1 MLRFEEAQHRRLHC
15 IVRGRR
21 HHALRRLHVFP
32 AACAIDL
39 HRPFRG
45 EREVEV
51 ATLMPMRSA
60 FRRLPWLHAYGCGR
74 APARRRRAAGEKMVR
89 RRFTATIDTIERSI
103 PLRDSMSSV
112 EATSPRVS
120 PLFALVPFLRPYAG
134 RWALAF
140 LALVT
145 SAGATL
151 ALPMAFRYLIDRG
164 FASGDRTHIDRY
176 FIALFVVSLILA
188 AATSLRFY
196 WVSWLGERVT
206 ADLRRAVYDHI
217 MRMSPQ
223 FFEITQTGEVLS
235 RLTTDTTL
243 IQTIVGTSLSLGLRN
258 ALLAAGGIAML
269 VTTSPVLSGYI
280 IAVLI
285 VVVAPVVFF
294 GRRVRRLSRASQDK
308 VANASALAG
317 EVLNAMPTVQSYT
330 QEPFEAQ
337 RFGTAVES
345 AFGTALARIRARAVL
360 TAVVIVF
367 VFAAI
372 VFVLWLGAQ
381 AVLAGQMTAGQLSQ
395 FILYAV
401 FTAGAVGALAEVWG
415 DLQRA
420 AGATDRL
427 MQLLAARSPVT
438 EAQTPAPMPAMGE
451 GIRFDNVGFSY
462 PSRPGASAL
471 SAFSLAVRPGE
482 HVALVGP
489 SGAGK
494 TTLFQLLLRF
504 YDPQSGSIL
513 INGVATRQMSLVTL
527 RQAIGVVL
535 QDSVIFSGS
544 VLDNI
549 RYGRSEAT
557 VAQVRRAAEMAA
569 ADGFIE
575 QLPQGYDTFLG
586 ERGVRLSGGQR
597 QRIAIARAI
606 LRDPPILLLDEATS
620 ALDAAS
626 ERLVQTALDNA
637 AQNRTTLVIAHR
649 LATVQQADRIVVM
662 EHGRIVAQGRHADLL
677 RESPL
682 YAQLAALQFGA
693 TAAHDAS

>member
-1 MLRFEEAQHRRLHC
+1 
-15 IVRGRR
+15 
-21 HHALRRLHVFP
+21 
-32 AACAIDL
+32 
-39 HRPFRG
+39 
-45 EREVEV
+45 
-51 ATLMPMRSA
+51 MPDT
-60 FRRLPWLHAYGCGR
+60 
-74 APARRRRAAGEKMVR
+74 APRAAR
-89 RRFTATIDTIERSI
+89 IT
-103 PLRDSMSSV
+103 PL
-112 EATSPRVS
+112 
-120 PLFALVPFLRPYAG
+120 LALLPFLRPYAG

-140 LALVT
+140 LALVI

-151 ALPMAFRYLIDRG
+151 GLPVAFRYLIDRG
-164 FASGDRTHIDRY
+164 FASGERVHIDRY

-188 AATSLRFY
+188 AATALRFY

-206 ADLRRAVYDHI
+206 ADLRRAVYDHV

-223 FFEITQTGEVLS
+223 FFETTQTGEVLS

-243 IQTIVGTSLSLGLRN
+243 IQAVVGSSLSLGLRN
-258 ALLAAGGIAML
+258 LLLALGGVAML
-269 VTTSPVLSGYI
+269 VTTSPVLSAYI
-280 IAVLI
+280 IATL
-285 VVVAPVVFF
+285 VVVVLPIVTF
-294 GRRVRRLSRASQDK
+294 GRRVRKLSRASQDK

-330 QEPFEAQ
+330 QEVHEAQ
-337 RFGTAVES
+337 RFGAAVES
-345 AFGTALARIRARAVL
+345 AFDTALTRIRARASL

-381 AVLAGQMTAGQLSQ
+381 AVLAGRMTAGQLSQ

-401 FTAGAVGALAEVWG
+401 FTAGAVGAIAEVWG

-420 AGATDRL
+420 AGATERL
-427 MQLLAARSPVT
+427 LQLLAARSPVEQAAET
-438 EAQTPAPMPAMGE
+438 TALPARGA
-451 GIRFDNVGFSY
+451 GIRFDAIGFSY
-462 PSRPGASAL
+462 PSRPGTAT
-471 SAFSLAVRPGE
+471 LADFTLEVRPGE

-504 YDPQSGSIL
+504 YDPQSGRIL
-513 INGVATRQMSLVTL
+513 INGVPASQVPLVDL
-527 RQAIGVVL
+527 RRAIGIVL
-535 QDSVIFSGS
+535 QESVIFSGS

-549 RYGRSEAT
+549 RYGRPDAT
-557 VAQVRRAAEMAA
+557 LAEVQRAAGMAA
-569 ADGFIE
+569 AAGFIE
-575 QLPQGYDTFLG
+575 QLPEGYDTFLG

-606 LRDPPILLLDEATS
+606 LKDPPILLLDEATS

-649 LATVQQADRIVVM
+649 LATVQQADRIVVLD
-662 EHGRIVAQGRHADLL
+662 HGRIVAQGRHAELL
-677 RESPL
+677 QHSPL

-693 TAAHDAS
+693 TPLDGNREPPPAEAAPA